1 MKKSVILVLALFFLP
16 LFGFAQTIENVEFI
30 SPFHDEVAAIK
41 KDGKWAFI
49 DMNCQIVIEYRTDL
63 VLTKIDKWEYPI
75 FTDGRCQIV
84 EEKEGI
90 SYYGFIDKSGKVIIE
105 PQFLNTTNF
114 INGVAIALKLDRQV
128 IGKNTALDKELVNYR
143 YFEVL
148 INTDGEVTYYLTQD
162 GVNIVLDK
170 DYYESTPEITSKY
183 LADNLYA
190 VPSKNKK
197 ISIIKVN
204 PKA

>member
-16 LFGFAQTIENVEFI
+16 FFGFAQTIENVEFI
-30 SPFHDEVAAIK
+30 SPFHDEMAAIK

-49 DMNCQIVIEYRTDL
+49 DMNGQIVIEYRTDL

-90 SYYGFIDKSGKVIIE
+90 SYYGFINKSGKVIIE

-162 GVNIVLDK
+162 GVNIVLDR

-190 VPSKNKK
+190 VQSKNKK

>member
-16 LFGFAQTIENVEFI
+16 FFGFAQTIENVEFI

-49 DMNCQIVIEYRTDL
+49 DMNGQIIIDYRTDL

-190 VPSKNKK
+190 VQSKNKK

>member
-49 DMNCQIVIEYRTDL
+49 DMIGQIVIEYRTDL

-170 DYYESTPEITSKY
+170 DYYESTPEITSKH